1 MNIGTQHLSVIAGAP
16 GGESSQQAHAPRRDV
31 AIAVIVAAVLLL
43 GAAIGGAFS
52 TRSEVDA
59 AAHSVS
65 PAPEPTEGFVYF
77 PSQYVNQATEVEE
90 HIQAF

>member
-1 MNIGTQHLSVIAGAP
+1 MNIGRQHLSVIAGAP

-43 GAAIGGAFS
+43 GGAFS

-90 HIQAF
+90 HVQAF